1 MLNQIV
7 QDHLSSQI
15 IMILWDILLQNIVEE
30 MLLSASQNN
39 EISS

>member
-1 MLNQIV
+1 
-7 QDHLSSQI
+7 
-15 IMILWDILLQNIVEE
+15 